1 MTFQA
6 WELSDTFSG
15 SISNEGEGAEVED
28 VARRFVMGQ
37 VFDLADLRL
46 RVNLFCPRYA
56 ADPRGGVYWVR
67 RRLDYRGIGNRY
79 FDITAAYST
88 LLPKVGS
95 GLAPS
100 SMAWDTTGHSER
112 IYQAFEETVYP
123 STEPNF
129 DKAISVSGDAVEGID
144 VPRPGMKYS
153 ETWLLPSST
162 AFATNYINAVHDA
175 TATTNSATFRAFD
188 PGEALFLG
196 ARCQWSG
203 DAPFAQVTFEFD
215 CRPNVDN
222 YTVAGLSPFAKK
234 GWEYVWLRY
243 RDDVASNGLV
253 KRVQAAHK
261 DRVFEASNWSGLL
274 ITGNDGDGNPLKVG
288 TAKTGEQPV
297 PATAGI
303 PLSQIQLAM
312 QGSFS

>member
-1 MTFQA
+1 MSFQA
-6 WELSDTFSG
+6 WELADTFSG
-15 SISNEGEGAEVED
+15 SITNESEGAEVED
-28 VARRFVMGQ
+28 VSRRFVMGQ

-46 RVNLFCPRYA
+46 RANLYCPRYA

-67 RRLDYRGIGNRY
+67 RRLDFRGIGNRY

-112 IYQAFEETVYP
+112 IYQAIEETVYP
-123 STEPNF
+123 STEPTF
-129 DKAISVSGDAVEGID
+129 DRAINVSGDAVEGID

-153 ETWLLPSST
+153 ETWLLPAST
-162 AFATNYINAVHDA
+162 AFATSYITAVHDA
-175 TATTNSATFRAFD
+175 TATVNGATFRAFD

-203 DAPFAQVTFEFD
+203 DAPFAQVTYEFD

-222 YTVAGLSPFAKK
+222 YTVAGLPQFAKK

-243 RDDVASNGLV
+243 RDDEASGRLV
-253 KRVQAAHK
+253 KRVQAAYK
-261 DRVFEASNWSGLL
+261 NRVFEPSSWGGLL

-288 TAKTGEQPV
+288 AAKTGEEPL
-297 PATAGI
+297 PAASGI
-303 PLSQIQLAM
+303 PLSEIRQAM